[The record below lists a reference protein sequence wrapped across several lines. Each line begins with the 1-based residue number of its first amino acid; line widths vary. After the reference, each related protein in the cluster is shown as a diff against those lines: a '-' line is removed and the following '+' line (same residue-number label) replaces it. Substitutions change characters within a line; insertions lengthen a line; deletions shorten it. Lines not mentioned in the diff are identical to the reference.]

1 MKSKKQYIDKGI
13 YSHPQ
18 IGGYLTVKQF
28 LLVERE
34 GKRCLLLRFANES
47 DFVIDRAEFTVK
59 QYNAA
64 GKMIG
69 SVNIKYDGISIAVGD
84 MFAPKNGI
92 VVDETCVDF
101 IVQMSYVGSGCYKY
115 IFKNGSVIAYYEK
128 AQKTD
133 KRRVGKNTS
142 KVTVRQKYRGSG
154 KMYGLLAFLSFV
166 LVIGAFVYVVYDTY
180 KPEEPEETAAE
191 SIGAENVYTD
201 NMDNFDGVQLGTGN
215 VFIPGDETVTKN

>member
-1 MKSKKQYIDKGI
+1 MKNKKQYIDKGI

-28 LLVERE
+28 LLIERD
-34 GKRCLLLRFANES
+34 GKRCLLLRFVNES

-59 QYNAA
+59 QFNAA

-69 SVNIKYDGISIAVGD
+69 SVNIKYGDIKIAQGD

-101 IVQMSYVGSGCYKY
+101 LVQMAYVGSGCYKY
-115 IFKNGSVIAYYEK
+115 VFKNGSVTAYYEK
-128 AQKTD
+128 NQNTD
-133 KRRVGKNTS
+133 KRNTEKNTS
-142 KVTVRQKYRGSG
+142 KVTVRSKYKGGG
-154 KMYGLLAFLSFV
+154 KMYGLLAFLSFI

-180 KPEEPEETAAE
+180 KPEEPETIETENAD
-191 SIGAENVYTD
+191 ENVYIGTME
-201 NMDNFDGVQLGTGN
+201 NSDGVQIDTGM
-215 VFIPGDETVTKN
+215 VYIPDTSTLP